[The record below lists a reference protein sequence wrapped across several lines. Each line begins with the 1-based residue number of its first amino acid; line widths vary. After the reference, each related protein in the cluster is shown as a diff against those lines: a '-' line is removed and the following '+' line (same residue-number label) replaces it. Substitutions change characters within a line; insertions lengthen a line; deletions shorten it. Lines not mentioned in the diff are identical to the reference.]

1 MPRPPRYI
9 TKPSGDPIWVT
20 EPFRVFFPL
29 GLLAAVF
36 GLLLWPMHY
45 FGWWPVYPALQH
57 PRILIFGFGSAFV
70 FGFLGTAWPRFL
82 EAEALRMWE
91 FVILVALWTSGQLA
105 YAKAAIIGGD
115 WFLFAACLWLIVIL
129 VRRFFAGSKELPP
142 PGFSLAFLSV
152 FMAALALLGLSSGW
166 ANRSPE
172 LYHLHRLV
180 SYQGFLMLPLLGVGS
195 YLFPRILGDSG
206 PSAKKV
212 SGQRRAVSV
221 WLSSALILVSF
232 CFEAYGSIPLGN
244 LIRMGALLLW
254 AFGAV
259 PGVVKFRST
268 STRAWSLRL
277 GLLLIAIAFLCRVL
291 WPDKVF
297 AFEHI
302 LFLCGFT
309 QLMLLVADRVSIG
322 HGDNPEAVP
331 SRSLRWRWIVWLL
344 LLTAAT
350 RATADL
356 VPSTRVSHHI
366 YAAVMLVVIFGIWWL
381 ENGKRLRKAPKEE

>member
-105 YAKAAIIGGD
+105 YAKAAIISGD

-129 VRRFFAGSKELPP
+129 VRRFFAGSRALPP

-152 FMAALALLGLSSGW
+152 FMAALALLGLSCGW

-206 PSAKKV
+206 PSGKKV

-232 CFEAYGSIPLGN
+232 GIEAYGSIPLGN
-244 LIRMGALLLW
+244 LIRMSALLLW

-366 YAAVMLVVIFGIWWL
+366 YAAVMLVVIFGIWWW